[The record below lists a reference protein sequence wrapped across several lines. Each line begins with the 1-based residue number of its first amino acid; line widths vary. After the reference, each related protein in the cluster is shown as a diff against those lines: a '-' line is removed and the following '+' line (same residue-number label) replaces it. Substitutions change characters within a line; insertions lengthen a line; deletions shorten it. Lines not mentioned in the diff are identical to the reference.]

1 MNSWIRFGNCGNE
14 RRRLCLAK
22 DDVIKPSSYYERFLK
37 SVQSVRLRLSLVRG
51 LHIDFEPNV
60 SSGVTAVWPL
70 GLIPVPSTRCA
81 TAEWSDATNRWRRA
95 DCTRTATAVSN
106 PFSFRQ

>member
-1 MNSWIRFGNCGNE
+1 MNSWTRFGNSGNE

-37 SVQSVRLRLSLVRG
+37 SVQSVRLKLSLVLG

-70 GLIPVPSTRCA
+70 
-81 TAEWSDATNRWRRA
+81 
-95 DCTRTATAVSN
+95 
-106 PFSFRQ
+106 